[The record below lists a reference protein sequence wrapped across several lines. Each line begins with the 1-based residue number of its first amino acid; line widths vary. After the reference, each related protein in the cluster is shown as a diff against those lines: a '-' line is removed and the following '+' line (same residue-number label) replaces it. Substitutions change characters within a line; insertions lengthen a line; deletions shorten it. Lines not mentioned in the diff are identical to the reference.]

1 MLRSQNRGWW
11 KNRERRGA
19 PPRGS
24 SIYIYGRFHFVLAR
38 DGPVVVAHDNFGALS
53 VCGQAGPQSGHRPFV
68 IGGLGEQMGATYGEG
83 SRGAGN
89 HLGSLYTLAPLR
101 LLSHFGQARILGR
114 KLHAILPQR
123 VCKKKCELWPV
134 TGPGRLGASCQLA
147 KGAWRLSPILLDAKK

>member
-1 MLRSQNRGWW
+1 MLN
-11 KNRERRGA
+11 
-19 PPRGS
+19 
-24 SIYIYGRFHFVLAR
+24 GRFHFVLAR
-38 DGPVVVAHDNFGALS
+38 DGPVVVAHDNFGTLS

-123 VCKKKCELWPV
+123 VCKKNV
-134 TGPGRLGASCQLA
+134 NFG
-147 KGAWRLSPILLDAKK
+147 LSPAQAVWEPPASLPRAPGGLAPSCLTRKNCVLR

>member
-1 MLRSQNRGWW
+1 M
-11 KNRERRGA
+11 
-19 PPRGS
+19 
-24 SIYIYGRFHFVLAR
+24 AR
-38 DGPVVVAHDNFGALS
+38 DGPVVVAHDNFGTLS

-83 SRGAGN
+83 SRGPGN

-134 TGPGRLGASCQLA
+134 TRPRPSGSLLPACHGHLA
-147 KGAWRLSPILLDAKK
+147 AQPHPAPREKVVFCVNESAVFKKN